1 MSIKLHLGATLP
13 NIVNGQKVVTVQ
25 GHNVDEC
32 LTYLREHFPGLKVL
46 FDSEGHLWDDVS
58 VYLNRI
64 LVHANPPVA
73 EGDELALV
81 PGIAGG

>member
-13 NIVNGQKVVTVQ
+13 IITGGQKVVTVKGQ
-25 GHNVDEC
+25 NVNEC
-32 LTYLREHFPGLKVL
+32 LTYLREHFPALKVL
-46 FDSEGHLWDDVS
+46 FDNEGHLWDDVS

-64 LVHANPPVA
+64 LVHANPPVT